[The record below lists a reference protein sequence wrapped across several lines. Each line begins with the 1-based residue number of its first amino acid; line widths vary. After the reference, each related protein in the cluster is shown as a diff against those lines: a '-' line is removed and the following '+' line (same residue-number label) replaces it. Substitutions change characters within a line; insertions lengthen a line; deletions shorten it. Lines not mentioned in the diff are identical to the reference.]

1 MKKIL
6 VGSFIAAM
14 ILSGCGY
21 KSNVMISQNEYDSI
35 DESEVIILMNDKPEC
50 AYEVIAAVTIDQYDG
65 QANAIEKAKEE
76 AADLG
81 ADYVSINFINTYS
94 DDDISVVINTYS
106 DDDISVAGIAYRCNN
121 QEAQQEEEQAPQSK

>member
-94 DDDISVVINTYS
+94 DDDISV
-106 DDDISVAGIAYRCNN
+106 AGIAYRCNN
-121 QEAQQEEEQAPQSK
+121 QEAQQEQESQKQSK